1 MRLALAFVLGLA
13 GLAAPADAVPERTV
27 IHVPPRTGP
36 VAALSSNI
44 IYLHRCEDAGCPI
57 HAGTTDDSRTVPDTS
72 QIAQGDRTI
81 GPFTQSQQVWQS
93 MVQCV
98 KDSYAAF
105 NITVTDVDPGN
116 VPHFE
121 EIIGGKPTDL
131 RNDIAN
137 AGGVAPFN
145 CSEVPNGISFTFDVY
160 GADPDSLCWTVSQ
173 ETAHTFGLEHE
184 FLQKDPM
191 TYAQGDLPK
200 RFQWQE
206 APCGTNTAMACQC
219 STTHTQNSYKKI
231 YEAFGVGAPT
241 PPSLEISSPTDGKTV
256 TPKFPILTKPT
267 DDAAI
272 DHLELWVDGAKVE
285 AITMPPWQFLAP
297 ALSNGSH
304 TLEVHAIDVTQ
315 MSTTVAI
322 TVNQGPSCTAAAGCT
337 GTDVCVMGG
346 CLAGPDAP
354 GGLGVQ
360 CAKES
365 DCISLS
371 CVDAGEMF
379 KHCGAACDPGT
390 ANSCPDAFSCIASG
404 ASGECYPSAGS
415 GCCSTTGNDARGPM
429 LLGLLVGALVWRR
442 KRS

>member
-1 MRLALAFVLGLA
+1 MRYALAVVLALGATA
-13 GLAAPADAVPERTV
+13 HAVPERTV
-27 IHVPPRTGP
+27 IKIPPRQGP
-36 VAALSSNI
+36 AAALSSNI
-44 IYLHRCEDAGCPI
+44 IYLHRCQDAGCPI
-57 HAGTTDDSRTVPDTS
+57 HAGSADDSRTTPDTS

-81 GPFTQSQQVWQS
+81 GAFNQSEQVWQA

-98 KDSYAAF
+98 KDTYAAF
-105 NITVTDVDPGN
+105 DITVTDVDPGN

-131 RNDIAN
+131 RDDIGN

-145 CSEVPNGISFTFDVY
+145 CSEVPNGISYTFDVY

-219 STTHTQNSYKKI
+219 STTGTQNSYKKI
-231 YEAFGVGAPT
+231 YDAFGVGAPT
-241 PPSLEISSPTDGKTV
+241 PPSLVISSPTNGKKV

-272 DHLELWVDGAKVE
+272 DHLELWVDGARVE
-285 AITMPPWQFLAP
+285 SITMAPWQFIAPELA
-297 ALSNGSH
+297 SGSH
-304 TLEVHAIDVTQ
+304 MIEVHAIDTTQ

-322 TVNQGPSCTAAAGCT
+322 TVDQGPPCTAAAGCS

-346 CLAGPDAP
+346 CFAGPDAP

-360 CAKES
+360 CSQDS
-365 DCISLS
+365 DCISLT
-371 CVDAGEMF
+371 CADGGETF
-379 KHCGAACDPGT
+379 KHCGATCDPGT
-390 ANSCPDAFSCIASG
+390 SNSCPDNFSCLASG
-404 ASGECYPSAGS
+404 ASGECYPVAGG
-415 GCCSTTGNDARGPM
+415 GCCSVGGSGSGKGAL